1 MGKKLTRQE
10 IIKKIVREK
19 PIRTQA
25 ELVKELTRRGYR
37 VTQATVSRDV
47 NQLGLEKV
55 LSETGKNVYILPED
69 KRLRKLCEELVR
81 NVEGSGN
88 LIVVKT
94 LPGGASSVGAAV
106 DAANWEEIIGSVSG
120 DDTLLVVARS
130 ERDSLA
136 IIERLKK
143 MVSL

>member
-10 IIKKIVREK
+10 LIKKIVREK
-19 PIRTQA
+19 PIRTQS
-25 ELVKELTRRGYR
+25 ELVKELSRKGYR

-55 LSETGKNVYILPED
+55 ASESGKNVYILPED
-69 KRLRKLCEELVR
+69 KRLRKLCEELVKS
-81 NVEGSGN
+81 VEVSGN

-106 DAANWEEIIGSVSG
+106 DGASWDEIIGSVSG
-120 DDTLLVVARS
+120 DDTLLVVARG
-130 ERDSLA
+130 EKEGQA
-136 IIERLKK
+136 VVERLKK
-143 MVSL
+143 MVG

>member
-10 IIKKIVREK
+10 LIKKIVREK
-19 PIRTQA
+19 PIRTQS
-25 ELVKELTRRGYR
+25 ELVKELSRKGYR

-55 LSETGKNVYILPED
+55 TSESGKNVYILPED
-69 KRLRKLCEELVR
+69 KRLRKLCEELVK
-81 NVEGSGN
+81 NIEASGN

-106 DAANWEEIIGSVSG
+106 DAANWDEIIGSVSG

-130 ERDSLA
+130 EKEGQA
-136 IIERLKK
+136 VVERLSK
-143 MVSL
+143 MVG

>member
-10 IIKKIVREK
+10 LIKKIVREK
-19 PIRTQA
+19 PIRTQS
-25 ELVKELTRRGYR
+25 ELVKELSRKGYR

-55 LSETGKNVYILPED
+55 PSESGKSVYILPED
-69 KRLRKLCEELVR
+69 KRLRKLCEELVKSI
-81 NVEGSGN
+81 ETSGN

-130 ERDSLA
+130 EKGSQA
-136 IIERLKK
+136 VFERIKK
-143 MVSL
+143 MVG

>member
-10 IIKKIVREK
+10 LIKKIVREK
-19 PIRTQA
+19 PIRTQS
-25 ELVKELTRRGYR
+25 ELVKELSRKGYR

-55 LSETGKNVYILPED
+55 ASESGKNVYILPED
-69 KRLRKLCEELVR
+69 KRLRKLCEELVK
-81 NVEGSGN
+81 NVEASGN

-106 DAANWEEIIGSVSG
+106 DAANWDEIIGSVSG

-130 ERDSLA
+130 EKEGQA
-136 IIERLKK
+136 VVERLKK
-143 MVSL
+143 MVD